1 MSPELKT
8 ALALTRKLFRERDHA
23 DDWGRNIIE
32 GSAGIESMEDWT
44 KYYSFLTNPEAFD
57 PEAVL
62 APMGEDDT
70 VIPPPP
76 KEFDVVETRNG
87 NEILIEYKRKVD
99 DEKLDE

>member
-32 GSAGIESMEDWT
+32 GSSGIETMEDWT
-44 KYYSFLTNPEAFD
+44 KYYSFLSNPEDFD

-62 APMGEDDT
+62 APMEEGT
-70 VIPPPP
+70 VLPPHP
-76 KEFDVVETRNG
+76 KEFDVIETKNG
-87 NEILIEYKRKVD
+87 NETIIEYKRKVQ
-99 DEKLDE
+99 DEKSGE

>member
-32 GSAGIESMEDWT
+32 GSAGLESMSDWT
-44 KYYSFLTNPEAFD
+44 KYYSFLSNPEDFD

-62 APMGEDDT
+62 APMEDDV

-87 NEILIEYKRKVD
+87 NETYIEYKLKVP
-99 DEKLDE
+99 DEKTDE